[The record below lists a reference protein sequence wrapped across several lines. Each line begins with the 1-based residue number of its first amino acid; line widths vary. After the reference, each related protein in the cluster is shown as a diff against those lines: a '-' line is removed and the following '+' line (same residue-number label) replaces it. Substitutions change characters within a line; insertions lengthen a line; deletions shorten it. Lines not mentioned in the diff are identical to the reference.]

1 MVTTSFSFLLGVSG
15 LLGLLAVVVGKGLLG
30 EYIPQGLWVAFL
42 YLVGLLACEVRQGL
56 PHLVGILLLV
66 HHLVVF
72 VVVFSLL
79 FLPPKLE

>member
-42 YLVGLLACEVRQGL
+42 YLVGLLACEVHQGL
-56 PHLVGILLLV
+56 PRILLLV
-66 HHLVVF
+66 HHLVDF
-72 VVVFSLL
+72 VVVFLLL
-79 FLPPKLE
+79 FLSPKLE

>member
-56 PHLVGILLLV
+56 PVGILLLV

-72 VVVFSLL
+72 VVVFLLL
-79 FLPPKLE
+79 FLSPRLE